1 MSFLVDRL
9 SLESNTKTPAGKNE
23 LVEKAKAL
31 MATWKFP
38 LMVYEAERKLANLL
52 TVPEAMVQQKLI
64 FAKEE
69 KKELSVNPDR
79 VIETDLL
86 RWIIVS
92 GSSAENLLKM
102 VEKNLTMED
111 FIDPPSKKMYASL
124 LELREKGISFD
135 LMNLIEY
142 IDQDNTSLLDLIVKK
157 KIQIDRAKIGLRESI
172 QKILERNWMLKRE
185 SIKTKIQMGKH
196 SENEI
201 LELAK
206 QFDELKKLTPKL
218 IEIEG

>member
-1 MSFLVDRL
+1 
-9 SLESNTKTPAGKNE
+9 
-23 LVEKAKAL
+23 
-31 MATWKFP
+31 
-38 LMVYEAERKLANLL
+38 
-52 TVPEAMVQQKLI
+52 
-64 FAKEE
+64 
-69 KKELSVNPDR
+69 
-79 VIETDLL
+79 
-86 RWIIVS
+86 
-92 GSSAENLLKM
+92 
-102 VEKNLTMED
+102 MED

-124 LELREKGISFD
+124 LELREMGISFD

-157 KIQIDRAKIGLRESI
+157 KIQIDRAKIGLRESL